1 MDAGA
6 PQLGLSILER
16 LEIKNTQLDSILSHF
31 SFPFVQSYRSQEGA
45 RKLSLASWQLFTS
58 QKADVEE
65 MTFTTYLQGT
75 YTKIPEFVSFKD
87 RLEMSHT
94 YHLIQ
99 CETSIFSIDEMMQRD
114 QPPERFL
121 DKICKERPLERVTS
135 DFFERYTSRQ
145 IHSWMDVV

>member
-1 MDAGA
+1 MVDAGA
-6 PQLGLSILER
+6 PQQALSILER

-31 SFPFVQSYRSQEGA
+31 SFPFVQSYRNQDGA
-45 RKLSLASWQLFTS
+45 RKLSLGSWQLFTS

-65 MTFTTYLQGT
+65 MTFTAYMQGT

-99 CETSIFSIDEMMQRD
+99 CETSIFSIDEMIKRD
-114 QPPERFL
+114 HPPKGFL
-121 DKICKERPLERVTS
+121 DKICTERPLERAVS
-135 DFFERYTSRQ
+135 DFFERCAR
-145 IHSWMDVV
+145 